1 MKTIKSIK
9 TVDLTTL
16 EWFDKVNG
24 NSYFCSRIVVNYGMK
39 DESVFIDSFKYGYGS
54 QSEWTCMYLLKKYY
68 DGLPDVIWR
77 LKESGIIIRIS
88 RRYAL
93 KRELKQLE
101 SQTR

>member
-24 NSYFCSRIVVNYGMK
+24 NTYFVSRIVVNYGMK
-39 DESVFIDSFKYGYGS
+39 DQAAFIDQFQYGYGD
-54 QSEWTCMYLLKKYY
+54 QSEWTCISLLKKHYN
-68 DGLPDVIWR
+68 GLPDVIWR
-77 LKESGIIIRIS
+77 LKESGIIIRVS
-88 RRYAL
+88 KRSGL

>member
-24 NSYFCSRIVVNYGMK
+24 NTYFCSRIVVNYGMT
-39 DESVFIDSFKYGYGS
+39 DQSVFIDPFQYGYGS
-54 QSEWTCMYLLKKYY
+54 SSEFTCMDILKNHYK
-68 DGLPDVIWR
+68 GLPDCIWR
-77 LKESGIIIRIS
+77 LKEYGIIIRIS
-88 RRYAL
+88 RRYTL